1 MGILRGRH
9 EKLAKNFSRLE
20 RISAS
25 GMRNATSPEL
35 GKMLAGRLS
44 IDAEAM
50 VSRARVLAGHSRREL
65 STQQRQLAL
74 VLVTTVTVL
83 ALAVP
88 VGSWVVIQGVL
99 KPLKTLQTGTE
110 TLGGGNLGHRI
121 CTATRDEF
129 GQVAHAFNR
138 MAENL
143 TASRDELEKEVAERK
158 CAEAVLSQQTEDLV
172 RSNEELDRFAY
183 VASHDLKAPLRA
195 IDQLASFIAEDAGER
210 LGEASR
216 GDLNLMR
223 ERVHRMERLLD
234 DLLAYSRIGRKESRA
249 VDVNSADVVA
259 EVVNLLS
266 PRPGF
271 EVVADPDLPMV
282 RAPRVAVELVF
293 RNLIGNALKHHDRET
308 GKVHVSYRGTDGRVE
323 FAIHDDGPGIPAEFS
338 EQVFEMFHTLK
349 PRDVM
354 EGSGM
359 GLATVKK
366 SLESSGGSIRL
377 DPNQGRGTTF
387 RITWPAASQSDTC
400 N

>member
-1 MGILRGRH
+1 
-9 EKLAKNFSRLE
+9 
-20 RISAS
+20 
-25 GMRNATSPEL
+25 
-35 GKMLAGRLS
+35 
-44 IDAEAM
+44 
-50 VSRARVLAGHSRREL
+50 
-65 STQQRQLAL
+65 
-74 VLVTTVTVL
+74 
-83 ALAVP
+83 
-88 VGSWVVIQGVL
+88 
-99 KPLKTLQTGTE
+99 
-110 TLGGGNLGHRI
+110 
-121 CTATRDEF
+121 
-129 GQVAHAFNR
+129 